1 MSIYQD
7 IILDHY
13 RNPRNAKPLTNATHR
28 VKVTNP
34 LCGDEIEFTIR
45 APHETIEAVG
55 YHAKGCAISIAS
67 ASMLSEE
74 LIGKSKEF
82 VLNLDKNTILE
93 MLGIELSPNRLKCAL
108 LSLEAAKTVWKPV
121 NS

>member
-13 RNPRNAKPLTNATHR
+13 RNPRNAEPLENATHR
-28 VKVTNP
+28 IQVTNP
-34 LCGDEIEFTIR
+34 LCGDEIEMMIV
-45 APHETIEAVG
+45 ASNDVIEAIG
-55 YHAKGCAISIAS
+55 YNAKGCAISIAS

-74 LIGKSKEF
+74 LLGKSKEF
-82 VLNLDKNTILE
+82 VMNLDKNTILE

-108 LSLEAAKTVWKPV
+108 LSLEAAKKVWNPA